1 MGSGFMRASTQAA
14 EQDKDKADAKIA
26 ALQRLAN
33 QEGLSHASSD
43 RSQAVFTLGVDE
55 LIEFEGRP
63 LEIPCPSYCVP
74 CDAKLDNSTVCQ

>member
-1 MGSGFMRASTQAA
+1 MRTNTQAA

-43 RSQAVFTLGVDE
+43 KSQAVFTLGVDE

-63 LEIPCPSYCVP
+63 LEIPALRIAPRATRNSRTQP
-74 CDAKLDNSTVCQ
+74 CAKDT